1 MLTVIAHI
9 KVKEG
14 KQEDFKR
21 ELFALI
27 PRTLEEEGCLKF
39 ELLEDEED
47 GTRFF
52 LYENWTGQSA
62 LDFHYSQHYT
72 KKVFESYEEI
82 LSEPVKVWHLR
93 SLLN

>member
-82 LSEPVKVWHLR
+82 LAEPVKVWHLK
-93 SLLN
+93 SLSN

>member
-21 ELFALI
+21 KLFELI
-27 PRTLEEEGCLKF
+27 PLTLEEDGCHKF

-52 LYENWTGQSA
+52 LYENWTDQSA
-62 LDFHYSQHYT
+62 LDFHYSRPYT
-72 KKVFESYEEI
+72 KEVFESYKEI
-82 LSEPVKVWHLR
+82 LAEPVKVWHLR
-93 SLLN
+93 SLSN